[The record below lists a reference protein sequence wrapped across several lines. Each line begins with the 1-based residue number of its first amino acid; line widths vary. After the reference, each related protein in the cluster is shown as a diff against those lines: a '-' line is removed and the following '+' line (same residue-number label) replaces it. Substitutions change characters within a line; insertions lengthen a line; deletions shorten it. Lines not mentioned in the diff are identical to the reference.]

1 MTADFQH
8 RLVQAARL
16 ETPFIETF
24 NEVCQTH
31 RIFKFGIESTELRNL
46 HQYIRSASDD
56 TSHFIRYLPD
66 SALVRTDGTTPHTS
80 LLEFK
85 VSDSLVQTDSLLG
98 RIQQEH
104 QRLNEGIPPIQDKQD
119 IFGMEKASLDFY
131 QRLADVGVRVVVIAW
146 QTKRTQD
153 TDTIRAQY
161 ADRVV
166 TCQVQEPSPALRA
179 RGSGTVISNVHF
191 GEFVAAQDFFER
203 EFGIA
208 QVTLA
213 AVAAGVRAR

>member
-1 MTADFQH
+1 MTANFQD
-8 RLVQAARL
+8 RLAQAARL
-16 ETPFIETF
+16 ETPFMANF
-24 NEVCQTH
+24 NEVCRTH

-46 HQYIRSASDD
+46 HGYIRSATDD

-66 SALVRTDGTTPHTS
+66 SALVRTDGSTPHTA

-85 VSDSLVQTDSLLG
+85 VQDTLVQADSFFD
-98 RIQQEH
+98 RIQREH
-104 QRLNEGIPPIQDKQD
+104 QQLNQGNPPIRDKQD
-119 IFGMEKASLDFY
+119 IFSIEKASLDFY
-131 QRLADVGVRVVVIAW
+131 QRLASVGVMVVVVAW
-146 QTKRTQD
+146 QTRRTLD

-166 TCQVQEPSPALRA
+166 TCQVQVPSPELRA

-191 GEFVAAQDFFER
+191 GEFVAARDFFES

-208 QVTLA
+208 PATLD
-213 AVAAGVRAR
+213 AVVGAVRTR